1 MDVIREKGSSVL
13 LRLVYECWTVMHH
26 EYMYS
31 LDASK
36 KCVQNNTNRQQKAS
50 RCSWHASQRSH
61 DRRTSSQQHSRDPA
75 IKSRA
80 VSNCRLFTPEL
91 RTTATYRIFVH
102 NPKTI
107 NVRCAY
113 APYRALI
120 TSRKVCALGAL
131 RFSSIASVANSRICT
146 VAPEA
151 YQKGPETP
159 YLYATPD
166 DCNNVAAHV
175 HDDTTADATNPVF
188 TVRPAVLNISDV
200 CTSFWYLRYQESN

>member
-1 MDVIREKGSSVL
+1 
-13 LRLVYECWTVMHH
+13 MH
-26 EYMYS
+26 S
-31 LDASK
+31 
-36 KCVQNNTNRQQKAS
+36 
-50 RCSWHASQRSH
+50 
-61 DRRTSSQQHSRDPA
+61 
-75 IKSRA
+75 
-80 VSNCRLFTPEL
+80 
-91 RTTATYRIFVH
+91 
-102 NPKTI
+102 PKTI
-107 NVRCAY
+107 NVRCVY

-131 RFSSIASVANSRICT
+131 RFSSIARVANSRICT

-166 DCNNVAAHV
+166 DCSSVAAHV

-200 CTSFWYLRYQESN
+200 CTSFWYLYYQNFISLLYYISNFSEEWDFGTVSEPMLSQSYQGRTQIPAQEQYHIQTPRTAGHCMMPQPNPS